1 MAHRAMRAA
10 PSGAGARPVSGERRY
25 GAGDAVSDLCRACK
39 AERRHTVIVAEPGGR
54 PLRVACDFC
63 GSQHNF
69 RGGGAA
75 NAAGGARP
83 AAPRGPSPRAPF
95 PLATERER
103 REPPMAIDV
112 KEGSVT
118 DLETL
123 LRRVIREECG
133 ITPVAPAERW
143 RDGEIV
149 LKPGRPGVAE
159 KSWPVETLFQKIVAI
174 RNRLRVLEQ
183 QVNAAEELSAEAKL
197 KLQGYITGC
206 YGSLTS
212 FNVLF
217 AEDEDRF
224 KGSGD

>member
-1 MAHRAMRAA
+1 VRSYRA
-10 PSGAGARPVSGERRY
+10 GESVE
-25 GAGDAVSDLCRACK
+25 DVCRACK
-39 AERRHTVIVAEPGGR
+39 LDRVHTVVAADPLGR
-54 PLRVACDFC
+54 PIRVQCDFC

-69 RGGGAA
+69 RGGAA
-75 NAAGGARP
+75 AAAVSGPTSGTARGSAGR
-83 AAPRGPSPRAPF
+83 AAF

-112 KEGSVT
+112 KDGSVA

-133 ITPVAPAERW
+133 ITPVAPAEKW
-143 RDGEIV
+143 RGGEMI
-149 LKPGRPGVAE
+149 LRPGRPGVAD
-159 KSWPVETLFQKIVAI
+159 KSWPLETLFQKIVAI

-183 QVNAAEELSAEAKL
+183 QVNAAEELSPEAKL

-224 KGSGD
+224 KGGGD

>member
-1 MAHRAMRAA
+1 VT
-10 PSGAGARPVSGERRY
+10 SERRY
-25 GAGDAVSDLCRACK
+25 GAGDSVSDLCRACK
-39 AERRHTVIVAEPGGR
+39 SERRHTVIVAEPGGR
-54 PLRVACDFC
+54 PLRVTCDFC

-69 RGGGAA
+69 RGGA
-75 NAAGGARP
+75 P
-83 AAPRGPSPRAPF
+83 AAAVSGSTTGTARGSAGRAAF

-112 KEGSVT
+112 KDGSVA

-133 ITPVAPAERW
+133 ITPVAPAEKW
-143 RDGEIV
+143 RGGEMV
-149 LKPGRPGVAE
+149 LKPGRPGVAD
-159 KSWPVETLFQKIVAI
+159 KSWPLETLFQKIVAI

-183 QVNAAEELSAEAKL
+183 QVNAAEELSPEAKL

-217 AEDEDRF
+217 ADDEDRF
-224 KGSGD
+224 KGGGD

>member
-1 MAHRAMRAA
+1 M
-10 PSGAGARPVSGERRY
+10 SGERRY
-25 GAGDAVSDLCRACK
+25 GAGDTVFDLCRACK
-39 AERRHTVIVAEPGGR
+39 TERRHTVIVAEPGGR
-54 PLRVACDFC
+54 PLRVTCDFC

-69 RGGGAA
+69 RGGEAA
-75 NAAGGARP
+75 AAVPGPSSGTGRGGA
-83 AAPRGPSPRAPF
+83 SRAFF

-112 KEGSVT
+112 KDGSVA

-133 ITPVAPAERW
+133 VTPVAPADKW
-143 RDGEIV
+143 RGGELV
-149 LKPGRPGVAE
+149 LRPGRPGVAE
-159 KSWPVETLFQKIVAI
+159 KSWPIETLFQKVVAI

-183 QVNAAEELSAEAKL
+183 QVNAAEELAPETRL

-217 AEDEDRF
+217 ADEADRF
-224 KGSGD
+224 KGAGD